1 MFWLSF
7 PLICFILL
15 NSIDMSDTGSTRE
28 KPPRIIPK
36 TIVPDSPRIKPVSPK
51 VPPTIVPDNNE
62 VGTRIK
68 PKVIDDDSDGDMRN
82 KLHTF
87 ESISLTP
94 TDSDSDDYEPPP
106 TKAKH
111 KKYHKH
117 KSRTITVEPDDMSEM
132 INKTDDDSIKGHL
145 ANISTGLLNS
155 VKDSVED
162 LYIDRKRTA
171 KQATV
176 GGIGSFVI
184 IVVMI
189 CMIVLIKKI

>member
-1 MFWLSF
+1 MFWLNL

-15 NSIDMSDTGSTRE
+15 NSIEMSDTRE
-28 KPPRIIPK
+28 KPPRVIPK
-36 TIVPDSPRIKPVSPK
+36 TIVPESPRVKPVSPK
-51 VPPTIVPDNNE
+51 VPQTIVPDNND
-62 VGTRIK
+62 VGMRIK

-94 TDSDSDDYEPPP
+94 TESDSDDYEEPRRSQPP
-106 TKAKH
+106 TKH

-117 KSRTITVEPDDMSEM
+117 KSRTITIEPDDMSEM
-132 INKTDDDSIKGHL
+132 LNKTDDDGIKGQL
-145 ANISTGLLNS
+145 VNLSKGLVEG
-155 VKDSVED
+155 VKDSMED
-162 LYIDRKRTA
+162 MFIDRKRTA
-171 KQATV
+171 KKATV